1 MWVKKQQLELDMEQ
15 QTGSK
20 LGKEY
25 DEAIYCHLTYLT
37 SMPSAHVKCQVNES
51 QAEIKILGRN
61 INNLRYADDTTLVAE
76 REEELKT
83 LLMRVKEESEK
94 ASLKLNFQKTK
105 IMASG
110 PITWW
115 QIEGEKVEAVTDF
128 ISLGSKITEDGDFAA
143 MKLEDTCSFEEKL
156 WQTYMAY

>member
-1 MWVKKQQLELDMEQ
+1 
-15 QTGSK
+15 
-20 LGKEY
+20 
-25 DEAIYCHLTYLT
+25 
-37 SMPSAHVKCQVNES
+37 MPSTHVKCQVNES

-83 LLMRVKEESEK
+83 LLMGVKEESEK

-115 QIEGEKVEAVTDF
+115 QIEGEKVEAVTNF

-143 MKLEDTCSFEEKL
+143 MKLEDTGSFEEKL
-156 WQTYMAY
+156 WQTYTAY